1 MNGRAEYK
9 VVTQWLNLKQD
20 IYSLIFSAKLKQSY
34 GENEVICLQFSE
46 LHKKLQLKLEPKVLQ
61 LSLVS
66 KHMLLLVNSHD
77 SRC

>member
-20 IYSLIFSAKLKQSY
+20 IYSLIFSAKLKQSC

-46 LHKKLQLKLEPKVLQ
+46 LHKKLQLKEPKVLQ

-77 SRC
+77 SRR